1 MERKKRVVI
10 GLSGGID
17 SAISCYLLK
26 NQGYE
31 VIGLFMRNWD
41 SFLNND
47 FLGNKTSFDDQCPQ
61 EKDYEDA
68 KDVAKFF
75 NIELHRV
82 DFVKE
87 YWDDVFS
94 YLIEEY
100 KKGRTPNPDIFCN
113 KYIKFAKFADF
124 AFNKLNADYIATG
137 HYAKT
142 KNGKLYKAFDDTK
155 DQSYFLAQLSNK
167 QLEKVIFPLDS
178 ITKKEVRLIANKLG
192 LSIANKK
199 DSTGICFIGER
210 KFTEFLENYIPSKPG
225 NIIDIATNKVVGKHI
240 GAMYYT
246 IGQRKGLNLGG
257 YALPYF
263 VVGHNLKDRILYV
276 ANERH
281 KEYLLSNS
289 LVAINTNFLETNF
302 DKNNL
307 TAKFRYRQK
316 DIKINLE
323 ILDNNKVLIKY
334 DYLEAITPGQQVVVY
349 EKDKV
354 ILGAIIDKVFY
365 DGKEKTYI

>member
-1 MERKKRVVI
+1 M
-10 GLSGGID
+10 
-17 SAISCYLLK
+17 A
-26 NQGYE
+26 
-31 VIGLFMRNWD
+31 
-41 SFLNND
+41 FLWEIEIHFLTMI

-75 NIELHRV
+75 DIELHRV

-142 KNGKLYKAFDDTK
+142 KDGKLYKAFDLDK

-199 DSTGICFIGER
+199 RFHRDLFYWWKKIYWVSWELHSF
-210 KFTEFLENYIPSKPG
+210 KAWKYN
-225 NIIDIATNKVVGKHI
+225 
-240 GAMYYT
+240 
-246 IGQRKGLNLGG
+246 
-257 YALPYF
+257 
-263 VVGHNLKDRILYV
+263 
-276 ANERH
+276 RH
-281 KEYLLSNS
+281 CN
-289 LVAINTNFLETNF
+289 
-302 DKNNL
+302 
-307 TAKFRYRQK
+307 
-316 DIKINLE
+316 
-323 ILDNNKVLIKY
+323 
-334 DYLEAITPGQQVVVY
+334 
-349 EKDKV
+349 
-354 ILGAIIDKVFY
+354 
-365 DGKEKTYI
+365 